1 MSCECPVLLS
11 DIEPLKEIC
20 GNGAYYFDLKNSK
33 DLENKILVLMNNESL
48 CDELIA
54 NAKLNIKKYSWEKTS
69 NETIKKIDKLL
80 VS

>member
-1 MSCECPVLLS
+1 M
-11 DIEPLKEIC
+11 
-20 GNGAYYFDLKNSK
+20 NS
-33 DLENKILVLMNNESL
+33 ESM

-54 NAKLNIKKYSWEKTS
+54 NGKLNIKKYSWEKTS